1 MGCKVMET
9 IPYRR
14 SKLDVITIPKGTLL
28 FRLLKDQENDMRGVP
43 IEDGMRCL
51 TPNFN
56 VFFYPNPFAAQ
67 LAFEKYLKDYDS
79 YVYVYILNKD
89 IKVLSLIKPSKY
101 SRAEKFKKGLF
112 IKRCSTVRK
121 GCLPRKQNE
130 YDMCLSDTIIEKF
143 PEIVGTIAVVASDG
157 RLIKK
162 NLDKPKNVTLRRFFK
177 NAEDATGTKTIPE
190 LALHPL
196 VLRPAKDVITK
207 EGDVLETN
215 YRLFK
220 KFDRRDQKSIIDFM
234 DTKTVYNP
242 NTFFFSYKI

>member
-1 MGCKVMET
+1 MET

-67 LAFEKYLKDYDS
+67 LAFEKYLVKDYDP
-79 YVYVYILNKD
+79 YIYIYILNKD
-89 IKVLSLIKPSKY
+89 IKVISLINPSKY
-101 SRAEKFKKGLF
+101 SRTHKSVKGIF
-112 IKRCSTVRK
+112 IKRCSTVKK
-121 GCLPRKQNE
+121 GCLPRKQNN
-130 YDMCLSDTIIEKF
+130 YDACFSDTIIKKF
-143 PEIVGTIAVVASDG
+143 PEIVGTIGLSAKDVKSMKQTLV
-157 RLIKK
+157 
-162 NLDKPKNVTLRRFFK
+162 KPKNVTLRRFF
-177 NAEDATGTKTIPE
+177 NYAEDVLGTVGVPE
-190 LALHPL
+190 LTIHPL

-215 YRLFK
+215 YRLLK
-220 KFDRRDQKSIIDFM
+220 KFDRRDQKSIINFM
-234 DTKTVYNP
+234 DNKTVYNP
-242 NTFFFSYKI
+242 ETFYYKYKD